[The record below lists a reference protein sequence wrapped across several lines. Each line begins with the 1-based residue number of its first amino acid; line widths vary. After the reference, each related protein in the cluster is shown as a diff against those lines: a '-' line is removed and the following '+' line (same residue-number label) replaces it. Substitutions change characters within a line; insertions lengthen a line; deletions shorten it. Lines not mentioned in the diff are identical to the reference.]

1 MVFMRAEK
9 VIVQKKKKKKVGQLC
24 DAETTYSG
32 NFLRDIVLK
41 CNVNVPIVNIIVLAD
56 LK

>member
-9 VIVQKKKKKKVGQLC
+9 VIVQKKKKKVGQLC

-32 NFLRDIVLK
+32 NFLRGIVLK
-41 CNVNVPIVNIIVLAD
+41 CSVNVPIVNIIVLAD
-56 LK
+56 FK

>member
-9 VIVQKKKKKKVGQLC
+9 VIVQKKKVGQLC